1 MIHSFSCKNFY
12 SFGKEVK
19 VNFTVNDNA
28 PKDNGYFKAKSRTR
42 LSKIEAVI
50 GPNASGKTNLLKVLP
65 FIKWFIVDSFKSDS
79 NEPIPIK
86 PFAFTNTNKK
96 DPIEMSVVFE
106 IGKNIYSYTL
116 SLTAEKV
123 LSEELKC
130 TSFIKQK
137 KSRKKI
143 FSRAWDEKEK
153 KYILFDTNFNLP
165 KGFKKT
171 LRKNASVISTA
182 MQFEHEESRVIGSL
196 WEQKV
201 ETNIVEAGWVGDK
214 MVSDQEGMLLDT
226 FDFYTKH
233 ENKMVKKEME
243 KIIHRFDIGLSEINI
258 KKEEE
263 GDDFFFK
270 THSTRLIDNKKHKLP
285 LNYES
290 SGTKQLF
297 VLLKNILTILENGG
311 IAVIDEID
319 INLHPE
325 IIIEIVDLFVHPET
339 NPKNAQI
346 FFSTHSHLLIQK
358 LSKYQLIL
366 TEKDEHGIS
375 DAYRL
380 DEIKGVRIDDNIYT
394 KYLAGAYGAI
404 PNFR

>member
-1 MIHSFSCKNFY
+1 M
-12 SFGKEVK
+12 VD
-19 VNFTVNDNA
+19 FTVNDNA
-28 PKDNGYFKAKSRTR
+28 PKDNGYFKTKSGTR

-65 FIKWFIVDSFKSDS
+65 FIKWFIVDSFKSDPDES
-79 NEPIPIK
+79 IPIK
-86 PFAFTNTNKK
+86 SFAFTDK
-96 DPIEMSVVFE
+96 DKGDSIYLSVVFE
-106 IGKNIYSYTL
+106 IEKKIYTYTL

-130 TSFIKQK
+130 ASFIKQK
-137 KSRKKI
+137 KSSKKI
-143 FSRAWDEKEK
+143 FSRIWDEKEK
-153 KYILFDTNFNLP
+153 EYILSDTNFNLP
-165 KGFKKT
+165 KGFEKT
-171 LRKNASVISTA
+171 LRKNAGVISTA
-182 MQFEHEESRVIGSL
+182 MQFAHDESCVIGSL
-196 WEQKV
+196 WEQQV
-201 ETNIVEAGWVGDK
+201 DTNIVEAGWIGDK
-214 MVSDQEGMLLDT
+214 MVSDQEEVLLDI
-226 FDFYTKH
+226 FDFYSKY
-233 ENKMVKKEME
+233 ENKVIKKEME
-243 KIIHRFDIGLSEINI
+243 KLIHRFDIDLSEIDI
-258 KKEEE
+258 KKEGEE
-263 GDDFFFK
+263 GDFFFK
-270 THSTRLIDNKKHKLP
+270 AHSTRLIGNKKYKLP

-297 VLLKNILTILENGG
+297 VLLKSILTVIENGG

-325 IIIEIVDLFVHPET
+325 IIIEIVDLFIHPET

-366 TEKDEHGIS
+366 TEKDEYGIS

-380 DEIKGVRIDDNIYT
+380 DEVRGVRIDDNLYT
-394 KYLAGAYGAI
+394 KYLAGAYGAV

>member
-19 VNFTVNDNA
+19 VDFTVNDNA
-28 PKDNGYFKAKSRTR
+28 PKDNGYFKAKSGTR
-42 LSKIEAVI
+42 LSKTEAVI

-65 FIKWFIVDSFKSDS
+65 FIKWFIVDSFKSDPD
-79 NEPIPIK
+79 ELMPIK
-86 PFAFTNTNKK
+86 PFAFTDKK
-96 DPIEMSVVFE
+96 DPIEISVVFE
-106 IGKNIYSYTL
+106 IQKKVYTYIL
-116 SLTAEKV
+116 SLTAEKI

-130 TSFIKQK
+130 TSFVKQK

-143 FSRAWDEKEK
+143 FSRTWDEKEK
-153 KYILFDTNFNLP
+153 KYLLSDTNFNLP

-182 MQFEHEESRVIGSL
+182 MQFEHDESHSIGSL
-196 WEQKV
+196 WERQV
-201 ETNIVEAGWVGDK
+201 ETNIVEAGWIGDK
-214 MVSDQEGMLLDT
+214 MVPDQEEILLDT
-226 FDFYTKH
+226 FEFYTEH

-258 KKEEE
+258 KKEGE

-270 THSTRLIDNKKHKLP
+270 AHSARSIKKKKYKLP

-290 SGTKQLF
+290 SGTKQLL
-297 VLLKNILTILENGG
+297 VLLKSILAVLENGG

-319 INLHPE
+319 VNLHPE

-380 DEIKGVRIDDNIYT
+380 DEIKGVRIDDNLYT
-394 KYLAGAYGAI
+394 KYLAGAYGAV